1 MAANSPQDRRRR
13 ATDLRPE
20 RSRHGGPPAS
30 DNLEMDAAAA
40 YSQSLDEAS
49 LKRRLRRR
57 RGSSVPGILVAAI
70 AALGSGAGLAFLVI
84 GQHGEDRST
93 AQTGPGRTLQTLG
106 RDQPAQPD
114 ALTSAQPTSP
124 PKPGRDAAV
133 ANASPTQP
141 HEDASPDRPM
151 PSSEPAQAIDQSQSA
166 PQPTEPTAT
175 PSAQSRTAQ
184 AEPEPKAG
192 SVTSSLAPATPASP
206 AGGPNPAEV
215 SGLVRRAYEL
225 IGRGDIG
232 GARLLLDR
240 AVSANDGAALFALA
254 ETYDP
259 VVLARWRVWG
269 VGPDA
274 EQARSLYQKALERGI
289 TQAQE
294 RLKALR

>member
-1 MAANSPQDRRRR
+1 MVVLPNSPQDHRRR

-30 DNLEMDAAAA
+30 DNLEMDDAAA
-40 YSQSLDEAS
+40 YSQPLDEAS

-57 RGSSVPGILVAAI
+57 RGSRVPGILVAAI
-70 AALGSGAGLAFLVI
+70 AALGSGAGLAFLI
-84 GQHGEDRST
+84 SAQHGEDRST

-133 ANASPTQP
+133 ANASPAQP
-141 HEDASPDRPM
+141 HEDTGPDRPM
-151 PSSEPAQAIDQSQSA
+151 PSSEPAQAIDQ
-166 PQPTEPTAT
+166 PQPGPQ
-175 PSAQSRTAQ
+175 PAQSLTVQ
-184 AEPEPKAG
+184 AEPEPKAA
-192 SVTSSLAPATPASP
+192 SATSSLAPAVPASP
-206 AGGPNPAEV
+206 AGRPDPAEV

-240 AVSANDGAALFALA
+240 AVSANDGTALFALA

-259 VVLARWRVWG
+259 AVLARWRVWG

-274 EQARSLYQKALERGI
+274 ERARSLYQKALERGI
-289 TQAQE
+289 AQAQE
-294 RLKALR
+294 RITALR